1 MAVLRW
7 LPLLVI
13 LAAIVAAFA
22 FGVPHSLSWAALGA
36 RQAALMQATQ
46 AYPAA
51 SVLLYVAVYALVVA
65 LSVPV
70 GVVLSV
76 AGGLLFGTAL
86 GAAAAVVGATLGAV
100 ALFLA
105 VRLALG
111 PLLARRAPRL
121 LARIGPGLERDGFS
135 YLLALRLIPAFPFWL
150 VNLAPALAG
159 MRLLP
164 YAAATLLGVIPAA
177 IVFAALGA
185 GVGDVLAAG
194 RRPDLGVIFS
204 PRVLG
209 PLLGLAALSLLPVLW
224 RRWRRGVH
232 A

>member
-1 MAVLRW
+1 MAALRW

-22 FGVPHSLSWAALGA
+22 FGVPQALSWSALGE
-36 RQAALMQATQ
+36 RQAALTQVTQ
-46 AYPAA
+46 AHPAA
-51 SVLLYVAVYALVVA
+51 SVLLYIAVYALVVA

-76 AGGLLFGTAL
+76 AGGLLFGTVL
-86 GAAAAVVGATLGAV
+86 GAASAVVGATVGAV
-100 ALFLA
+100 LLFLA

-111 PLLARRAPRL
+111 PLLVRRAPAL
-121 LARIGPGLERDGFS
+121 VARIGPGLERDGFS

-150 VNLAPALAG
+150 VNLAPALVG

-164 YAAATLLGVIPAA
+164 YAAATFIGVIPAA
-177 IVFAALGA
+177 VVFASIGA
-185 GVGDVLAAG
+185 GVGGVLAVG
-194 RRPDLGVIFS
+194 ERPDVGVIFS
-204 PRVLG
+204 AHVLG
-209 PLLGLAALSLLPVLW
+209 PLIGLAALSLLPVLW
-224 RRWRRGVH
+224 RRWRRGAH

>member
-22 FGVPHSLSWAALGA
+22 FGVPQALSWSALGA
-36 RQAALMQATQ
+36 RQAALMQETRAH
-46 AYPAA
+46 PVA
-51 SVLLYVAVYALVVA
+51 SLLLYAAVYALAVA

-70 GVVLSV
+70 SVVLSV
-76 AGGLLFGTAL
+76 AGGLLFGTVL
-86 GAAAAVVGATLGAV
+86 GGAAAVAGATIGAV
-100 ALFLA
+100 LLFLV

-150 VNLAPALAG
+150 VNLAPALVG

-164 YAAATLLGVIPAA
+164 YAAATALGVIPATV
-177 IVFAALGA
+177 VFVSLGA
-185 GVGDVLAAG
+185 GLGSVLAAG
-194 RRPDLGVIFS
+194 ERPDLGVIFS

-209 PLLGLAALSLLPVLW
+209 PLIGLAALSLLPVLW
-224 RRWRRGVH
+224 RRWRGRAH